1 MPNKFGA
8 QKIRY
13 QPMAK
18 ANGMSNFRMR
28 SPNTESICPFALA
41 CPMRYTCHQPKRF
54 FGTLK
59 AE

>member
-18 ANGMSNFRMR
+18 ANGMSNFGMR
-28 SPNTESICPFALA
+28 SPNTESILPFCPCLPDAL
-41 CPMRYTCHQPKRF
+41 YLSST
-54 FGTLK
+54 
-59 AE
+59 